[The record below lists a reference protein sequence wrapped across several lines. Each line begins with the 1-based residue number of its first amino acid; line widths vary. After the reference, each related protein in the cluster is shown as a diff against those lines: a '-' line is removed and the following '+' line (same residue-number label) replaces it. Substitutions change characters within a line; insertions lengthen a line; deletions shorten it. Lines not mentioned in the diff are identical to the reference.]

1 MTASDK
7 LTASFRNPKPYLSPL
22 QNLAKQGTRQLSH
35 LIGETNID
43 INKIK
48 VETAPTMFCKYFT
61 NMKTKSEDTKTLHI
75 QFVNKQLNAMKDSTI
90 TDCIS

>member
-1 MTASDK
+1 
-7 LTASFRNPKPYLSPL
+7 
-22 QNLAKQGTRQLSH
+22 
-35 LIGETNID
+35 
-43 INKIK
+43 
-48 VETAPTMFCKYFT
+48 MFCKYFT